1 MYFKKKFESVGGW
14 VASRW
19 QGYLFDRRNQS
30 GSLCESLAMLG
41 STLTDN
47 DDDAPTY
54 NEDHEGWEDALEQ
67 NIEVANEFGKEVFS
81 RLYGSPE
88 AAQGTVGWATEAH
101 RLIDGMGEFEQLRRS
116 VAGDPDFSA
125 LAARDLIKAIEEQ
138 VPNLKQSSEDRNQ
151 EQQEQG
157 EDGEEGGEN
166 PQQGPSNSGL
176 PSAEDMARS
185 ALRKAFRTISKDV
198 EDTKQTMNGIA
209 PGLGSPPP
217 SHQQADESRF
227 NLAQRVGDSKKFREI
242 MEKAGRLRR
251 VASKEKT
258 VRDKQM
264 RNEVVD
270 IERGADLSR
279 VLPSQLGGLRHP
291 LMSRLVKKG
300 MIERSLMQYRLE
312 GSEKKGRGPVVVLID
327 RSGSMCGTEERWAS
341 AIGIAMVGVARKSK
355 RSVTVL
361 GFNGGVT
368 TAAHMNKRGE
378 SFVADEIGIDARYGQ
393 APISLS
399 KVDGGAAR
407 VAEYIASEYS
417 DGGTCFESPLLAALH
432 HLPDSISDDNA
443 DLIFVTDG
451 HAQMTDKMR
460 ESINEAKANGLRIF
474 GMTIGGGTVT
484 DTMREMCN
492 SITDIDPYAD
502 DPINEV
508 GTVLGQ

>member
-1 MYFKKKFESVGGW
+1 MYFNKKLQSVGGW

-19 QGYLFDRRNQS
+19 QSYLFDRRNQR
-30 GSLCESLAMLG
+30 GSLNESLAMLG
-41 STLTDN
+41 ETLTDN
-47 DDDAPTY
+47 DDEAPTSS
-54 NEDHEGWEDALEQ
+54 EDYEGWSNALDQ
-67 NIEVANEFGKEVFS
+67 NITVANEFGKEVFS

-88 AAQGTVGWATEAH
+88 ASEGSVGWAKEAH
-101 RLIDGMGEFEQLRRS
+101 RLIDGMVEFEQLRRS

-125 LAARDLIKAIEEQ
+125 LAARDLIKAVEEQ
-138 VPNLKQSSEDRNQ
+138 LPNLMQSAQDREDEQDNDEGD
-151 EQQEQG
+151 EQQQAPA
-157 EDGEEGGEN
+157 N
-166 PQQGPSNSGL
+166 NGL
-176 PSAEDMARS
+176 PSAGDMARS
-185 ALRKAFRTISKDV
+185 ALRKAFRQISKDV
-198 EDTKQTMNGIA
+198 EETKQTMNGIA
-209 PGLGSPPP
+209 PGMGAPPP

-227 NLAQRVGDSKKFREI
+227 NLAERVGDSEKFRSI
-242 MEKAGRLRR
+242 MQKAGRLRR

-258 VRDKQM
+258 VRDKKM
-264 RNEVVD
+264 RSEVVD
-270 IERGADLSR
+270 VERGADLSR

-291 LMSRLVKKG
+291 LMSQLVKKG
-300 MIERSLMQYRLE
+300 IIERSLMQYRLE

-327 RSGSMCGTEERWAS
+327 RSGSMCGENERWAS

-355 RSVTVL
+355 RAVTVL

-378 SFVADEIGIDARYGQ
+378 AFVAEEISQNARYGR
-393 APISLS
+393 APISFA
-399 KVDGGAAR
+399 KVGGGAAR

-417 DGGTCFESPLLAALH
+417 DGGTCFESPLSAALH
-432 HLPDSISDDNA
+432 HLPDSIADENA
-443 DLIFVTDG
+443 DLIFITDG

-484 DTMREMCN
+484 ETMREMCN

-502 DPINEV
+502 DPITEV